1 MEKARK
7 QYSLWTKEILPE
19 DLRQESEEI
28 FGNEEEIYDRFCRD
42 MSFGT
47 SGLRGK
53 MGFGTNRMNT
63 IVVRRATM
71 GVADYLLSKHKK
83 AKIVIGYDT
92 RIDSQKF
99 AQTAAEVLSS
109 RGIDVEIFAEPTP
122 VPVVSFAI
130 RYMKAD
136 GGIMITASHNP
147 KEYNG
152 YKVYDHFGNQI
163 DELKARRIE
172 SYIEKR
178 SYFELAD
185 GKRSGTV
192 KECSEDVKKAYLEA
206 VQKQFLPWSD
216 NEPEVKE
223 ALSKLNV
230 VYTPLNGSGRDYAM
244 YVLEKLGVNVVTV
257 KEQMERDGNFPTCP
271 KPNPENEATFETAV
285 KYADEETDIIIATD
299 PDSDR
304 MGVMARKDGVFE
316 RLTGDHAGIL
326 MLEYVCYCHAK
337 RIAGKNM
344 QGQKIVYKSFVSSP
358 FAEDIARKYRV
369 RLKNVPT
376 GFKNI
381 ALEIELLKEAGREND
396 FLFAFEESL
405 GYLYG
410 NYTRDKDGILAV
422 QMICTIAAYLK
433 SQGKSL
439 YDRLE
444 DLYKEYG
451 YAESKAIA
459 IEFHAEKDREKIV
472 NIMESIFAGN
482 LRELLG
488 QPLTVDASHCCDDMF
503 RAVLPEGHQVIIRP
517 SGTELKLKIYAF
529 AKGKTR
535 DEAICNLEAM
545 LEELQQFADREA
557 KQTFTKNGEIT
568 YE

>member
-7 QYSLWTKEILPE
+7 QYSLWKKEILPE
-19 DLRQESEEI
+19 DLRKEAEAI
-28 FGNEEEIYDRFCRD
+28 YGNDEEIYDRFCRN

-53 MGFGTNRMNT
+53 MGFGTNRMNI

-92 RIDSQKF
+92 RTDSKKF
-99 AQTAAEVLSS
+99 AEAAADILSS
-109 RGIDVEIFAEPTP
+109 RGIDVEIFPEPTP

-163 DELKARRIE
+163 DEIKARLIE

-178 SYFELAD
+178 PYFEILNDIKA
-185 GKRSGTV
+185 GVVSECQENV
-192 KECSEDVKKAYLEA
+192 KEAYLEA
-206 VQKQFLPWSD
+206 VKKQFLPWSD
-216 NEPEVKE
+216 DESEVKD
-223 ALSKLNV
+223 ALSRLNV

-244 YVLEKLGVNVVTV
+244 TILKNLGVNVVAV
-257 KEQMERDGNFPTCP
+257 AEQMERDGNFPTCP
-271 KPNPENEATFETAV
+271 KPNPENEATFETAL
-285 KYADEETDIIIATD
+285 KYAGDEIDIIIATD

-304 MGVMARKDGVFE
+304 MGVMARKEGKFS

-326 MLEYVCYCHAK
+326 MLEYVCRCHAN

-344 QGQKIVYKSFVSSP
+344 QGQKMVYKSFVSSP

-381 ALEIELLKEAGREND
+381 ALEIELLKEAGREED

-410 NYTRDKDGILAV
+410 NYTRDKDGVLAV

-433 SQGKSL
+433 TSDKTL

-444 DLYKEYG
+444 DLYEEYG

-459 IEFHAEKDREKIV
+459 IEFHSEKDREKIV

-482 LRELLG
+482 LSELLG

-503 RAVLPEGHQVIIRP
+503 RAVLPGGHQVIIRP

-535 DEAICNLEAM
+535 DEALCNLEAM
-545 LEELQQFADREA
+545 LDELQKFADKEA
-557 KQTFTKNGEIT
+557 E
-568 YE
+568 

>member
-7 QYSLWTKEILPE
+7 QYSLWKKEILPE
-19 DLRQESEEI
+19 DLRKEAEAIS
-28 FGNEEEIYDRFCRD
+28 GNDEEIYDRFCRN

-53 MGFGTNRMNT
+53 MGFGTNRMNI

-92 RIDSQKF
+92 RTDSKKF
-99 AQTAAEVLSS
+99 AEAAADILSS
-109 RGIDVEIFAEPTP
+109 RGIDVEIFPEPTP

-163 DELKARRIE
+163 DEIKARLIE

-178 SYFELAD
+178 PYFEILNDIKA
-185 GKRSGTV
+185 GVVSECQENV
-192 KECSEDVKKAYLEA
+192 KEAYLEA
-206 VQKQFLPWSD
+206 VKKQFLPWSD
-216 NEPEVKE
+216 DESEVKD
-223 ALSKLNV
+223 ALSRLNV

-244 YVLEKLGVNVVTV
+244 TILKNLGVNVVAV
-257 KEQMERDGNFPTCP
+257 AEQMERDGNFPTCP
-271 KPNPENEATFETAV
+271 KPNPENEATFETAL
-285 KYADEETDIIIATD
+285 KYAGDEIDIIIATD

-304 MGVMARKDGVFE
+304 MGVMARKEGKFS

-326 MLEYVCYCHAK
+326 MLEYVCRCHAN

-344 QGQKIVYKSFVSSP
+344 QGQKMVYKSFVSSP

-381 ALEIELLKEAGREND
+381 ALEIELLKEAGREED

-410 NYTRDKDGILAV
+410 NYTRDKDGVLAV

-433 SQGKSL
+433 TSDKTL

-444 DLYKEYG
+444 DLYEEYG

-459 IEFHAEKDREKIV
+459 IEFHSEKDREKIV

-482 LRELLG
+482 LSELLG

-503 RAVLPEGHQVIIRP
+503 RAVLPGGHQVIIRP

-535 DEAICNLEAM
+535 DEALCNLEAM
-545 LEELQQFADREA
+545 LDELQKFADKEA
-557 KQTFTKNGEIT
+557 E
-568 YE
+568 

>member
-19 DLRQESEEI
+19 DLREEAEAI
-28 FGNEEEIYDRFCRD
+28 SGNEEEIYDRFCHN

-53 MGFGTNRMNT
+53 MGFGTNRMNI

-92 RIDSQKF
+92 RTDSKKF
-99 AQTAAEVLSS
+99 AHAAADVLSS
-109 RGIDVEIFAEPTP
+109 RGIDVKIFPEPTP

-163 DELKARRIE
+163 DELKARLIE

-178 SYFELAD
+178 PYFETSD
-185 GKRSGTV
+185 SGKTGVVS
-192 KECSEDVKKAYLEA
+192 ECHDDVKKSYLEA
-206 VQKQFLPWSD
+206 VEKQFLPWSD
-216 NEPEVKE
+216 DKEEVKNS
-223 ALSKLNV
+223 LSKVNV
-230 VYTPLNGSGRDYAM
+230 VYTPLNGSGRDYVMA
-244 YVLEKLGVNVVTV
+244 VLEHLGVNVVTV
-257 KEQMERDGNFPTCP
+257 TEQMERDGNFPTCP
-271 KPNPENEATFETAV
+271 KPNPENEATFETAL
-285 KYADEETDIIIATD
+285 KYADDQTDLIIATD

-304 MGVMARKDGVFE
+304 MGVMARKDGKFS

-326 MLEYVCYCHAK
+326 MLEYVCSCHAR

-344 QGQKIVYKSFVSSP
+344 QGQKMVYKSFVSSP

-381 ALEIELLKEAGREND
+381 ALEIELLKEAGREDD

-433 SQGKSL
+433 AAKKTL

-444 DLYKEYG
+444 DLYEEYG

-459 IEFHAEKDREKIV
+459 IEFHSEKDREKIV

-503 RAVLPEGHQVIIRP
+503 RAILPEGHQVIIRP

-535 DEAICNLEAM
+535 DEALFNLEAM
-545 LEELQQFADREA
+545 LNELKNFADQEA
-557 KQTFTKNGEIT
+557 K
-568 YE
+568 